1 MMKQSNNAVFFYGFP
16 RDNVTS
22 NQIRQKVI
30 ELTGIDLKNNMPQ
43 IRRDINK
50 PEWNA
55 LVKLES
61 AEDHKKVLEKM
72 RFFKWYSDNTQ
83 TPVEIRALGFDPEVK
98 KRDDPE
104 VQAKN
109 IFCR

>member
-1 MMKQSNNAVFFYGFP
+1 MNKTSNAVFFYGFP

-22 NQIRQKVI
+22 NQIRQKI
-30 ELTGIDLKNNMPQ
+30 IDLTGIDVKNNMPQ

-55 LVKLES
+55 VVKFDNP
-61 AEDHKKVLEKM
+61 EDHKKVLDSM
-72 RFFKWYSDNTQ
+72 RFFKWYADNLDRQ
-83 TPVEIRALGFDPEVK
+83 VEIRGLAFDPEVK

-109 IFCR
+109 VFCR